1 MSRVLDQA
9 VQTVLKATRHDFT
22 LAGVNLAKRRTW
34 YADDPQQ
41 TGGEEKPAEKPEQDA
56 PADEMPDWVKDPEK
70 AYEEIKKLRE
80 ESAQHRTKARDVE
93 TRLKAIE
100 DERKLGEEKQ
110 LADQENWKALAERR
124 AEELAKA
131 AEVARLAQAKAIVL
145 EFGLPKELAG
155 RLQGTTEDE
164 LRADAE
170 SLAALI
176 PKPDEKKTAPGG
188 RQGSTTTSVPG
199 GSPAKE
205 TDAQRRAR
213 LQGGGGSNM
222 FSGGEVRLP
231 EGLT

>member
-1 MSRVLDQA
+1 MSRGLINEI
-9 VQTVLKATRHDFT
+9 LKATRHSNT

-34 YADDPQQ
+34 YADDPQQQ

-70 AYEEIKKLRE
+70 AYKEIQKLRDE
-80 ESAQHRTKARDVE
+80 NAQHRTKARDVE

-100 DERKLGEEKQ
+100 DERRQGEEKQ
-110 LADQENWKALAERR
+110 LADQENWKALADKR
-124 AEELAKA
+124 A
-131 AEVARLAQAKAIVL
+131 AELEKLQTEIRAARAAAIAL
-145 EFGLPKELAG
+145 ELGLPKELAE
-155 RLQGTTEDE
+155 RLKGTTEDE

-170 SLAALI
+170 ALAALI

-188 RQGSTTTSVPG
+188 RQSSTTTSVPG
-199 GSPAKE
+199 GSPAGE

-213 LQGGGGSNM
+213 LQGGGSNSM
-222 FSGGEVRLP
+222 FSGGKVQLP